1 MRSKEKNSKVI
12 KYTPPEVGSDSD
24 GDGDDLIDED
34 FGVLDMSSLSLTS
47 GLGNSIDTDNSIE
60 DRVVH
65 DQDQHDAENIAGLE
79 IAEEVGRIEGNLNLS
94 LTTGEAVQ
102 EHSNTTSTSAAASVN
117 LVARDNL
124 D

>member
-65 DQDQHDAENIAGLE
+65 DQDQPDAEKYCRFRNS
-79 IAEEVGRIEGNLNLS
+79 GRGWKN
-94 LTTGEAVQ
+94 
-102 EHSNTTSTSAAASVN
+102 
-117 LVARDNL
+117 
-124 D
+124 